1 MKISPVSNPPAI
13 NLAGRQLSF
22 ESPLLMGILNI
33 TPDSFSDGGQL
44 TNVDS
49 VLQQANALVSAGAT
63 ILDIG
68 GESSRPGA
76 NPVSEGEEKARVL
89 PVLEALAKESFPIF
103 LSIDT
108 YKASVAEAA
117 IERGACIINDI
128 SALRDPE
135 MAPLAA
141 RTGAALI
148 LMHMRGTP
156 ETMQKGKLDYNDITS
171 EISTFLELTIS
182 KALEAGIPKT
192 KCMVD
197 PGLGFGKT
205 TEHNLK
211 LTGEMDSL
219 LKLECP
225 IVYGPSRKR
234 FLGDVTGQPVTDR
247 DRATAA
253 ACAIA
258 RLAGAH
264 IFRVHNI
271 AEVSDALKMAEAV
284 RRSI

>member
-13 NLAGRQLSF
+13 SLAGRQLSF

>member
-1 MKISPVSNPPAI
+1 MKITPANTPPAI
-13 NLAGRQLSF
+13 TLAERELSF

-44 TNVDS
+44 TSVDS
-49 VLQQANALVSAGAT
+49 VLLQANALVAAGAT

-76 NPVSEGEEKARVL
+76 APVSEEEEKARVL
-89 PVLEALAKESFPIF
+89 PVFEALAKESFPVF

-108 YKASVAEAA
+108 YKAGVAQEA
-117 IERGACIINDI
+117 IDRGACIINDI
-128 SALRDPE
+128 SALQDPE

-141 RTGAALI
+141 RTQAALI

-156 ETMQKGKLDYNDITS
+156 QTMQKGNLEYEDITL
-171 EISTFLELTIS
+171 EISRFLEKSIL
-182 KALEAGIPKT
+182 KAHEAGIPKS

-205 TEHNLK
+205 AEHNLR
-211 LTGEMDSL
+211 LTGELNAL
-219 LKLECP
+219 LELGHP
-225 IVYGPSRKR
+225 VVYGPSRKR
-234 FLGDVTGQPVTDR
+234 FLGEVTGRKVDDR

-264 IFRVHNI
+264 IFRVHNV

-284 RRSI
+284 RQSI

>member
-13 NLAGRQLSF
+13 SLAGRQLSF

-76 NPVSEGEEKARVL
+76 NPVSEDEEKARVL

-108 YKASVAEAA
+108 YKASVAKAA

-171 EISTFLELTIS
+171 EISTFLELSIS

-234 FLGDVTGQPVTDR
+234 FLGDVTGHPVTDR